1 MKRNKQIKS
10 PNQAPPDGQPWTA
23 KVKPYL
29 WLVLA
34 ISITYVQT
42 VGFGYTDLDDVRLT
56 QKSQSELKQGVS
68 LARIFSHDVFG
79 DREGV
84 VFYRPLLTVSLLIDA
99 FLGGGDSWFYHLS
112 NLAWH
117 ITACCLFLWL
127 LTIMGLKGFP
137 ALAAALLVGVH
148 PALVQA
154 VAWIPGR
161 NDVMMAVFLILSLA
175 GAARSLRGGHCG
187 WLALSVTAYL
197 LALLTKETAVAFPL
211 AGWAAFGSKIG
222 FRNRRAKQVAALF
235 FGATALWLTVRM
247 MMVRGGL
254 DFGLPLGNSLKFA
267 GPGVLSYLG
276 KAVLPVGL
284 SLTPSHYDVNILQG
298 LAALAIL
305 AFLLWAARP
314 GDPGRYRPGLVFM
327 AAFLLPASSGET
339 YLEHRL
345 YLPLMG
351 LAAALFQMQPFR
363 DPKPARRWWPY
374 FVVIAGLMVI
384 NWLHSASFR
393 NGETAWAKAVN
404 NSPNSWLAQNAMG
417 NIYARQGNF
426 GPAEARYLK
435 ALEVN
440 PGQPKVLKNLG
451 LLYLKSGRP
460 EMAEQAFSQLLVRSS
475 GVEKADYHMA
485 QVMERLG
492 RPAQAMEY
500 YRRELDLNPAFADAW
515 TGLGALLAQTGQ
527 LAEAKQAL
535 AQALHINSD
544 SYEAWL
550 NLGVVEF
557 RMKNLSAAVASL
569 ERAIEISPQ
578 RAEGRVNLGY
588 AYRAAGDTAAARRQF
603 QAAAELDPVRRNIQK
618 SEGVGDRGK

>member
-1 MKRNKQIKS
+1 
-10 PNQAPPDGQPWTA
+10 
-23 KVKPYL
+23 
-29 WLVLA
+29 LA

-42 VGFGYTDLDDVRLT
+42 VGFGYTDLDDIRLT
-56 QKSQSELKQGVS
+56 KNSQNQLKQGVS
-68 LARIFSHDVFG
+68 ISRIFSQDVFG
-79 DREGV
+79 DRDGV
-84 VFYRPLLTVSLLIDA
+84 VFYRPLLTVSLLMDT
-99 FLGGGDSWFYHLS
+99 FLGGGASWFYHSS

-148 PALVQA
+148 PVLAQA
-154 VAWIPGR
+154 VAWIPGP

-175 GAARSLRGGHCG
+175 GAARFLRGGRCG

-197 LALLTKETAVAFPL
+197 LALLTKETAVVFPL

-222 FRNRRAKQVAALF
+222 FRNRRAKQVAARF
-235 FGATALWLTVRM
+235 FGATALWLTGRM
-247 MMVRGGL
+247 VMTRGSLG
-254 DFGLPLGNSLKFA
+254 FGLPLENSIKFA
-267 GPGVLSYLG
+267 GLGVLSYLG
-276 KAVLPVGL
+276 KAVFPLGL
-284 SLTPSHYDVNILQG
+284 SLTPSHHDVSIVQG
-298 LAALAIL
+298 LVALAML
-305 AFLLWAARP
+305 SFLLCWGRP
-314 GDPGRYRPGLVFM
+314 GSLARYRAGLVFM
-327 AAFLLPASSGET
+327 AAFLLPAAIGET

-351 LAAALFQMQPFR
+351 LAAALVQMQLFR
-363 DPKPARRWWPY
+363 APKPARSGWPY
-374 FVVIAGLMVI
+374 FAVIAVLMVM

-417 NIYARQGNF
+417 NIDVRQGRF

-435 ALEVN
+435 ALEIN
-440 PGQPKVLKNLG
+440 PGQAKVLNNLG

-460 EMAEQAFSQLLVRSS
+460 EMAERAFSQLLARSS
-475 GVEKADYHMA
+475 EVEKANYHMA

-492 RPAQAMEY
+492 RPGQAMGY
-500 YRRELDLNPAFADAW
+500 YRRELDLNPALADAW

-527 LAEAKQAL
+527 LVEAKQAL
-535 AQALHINSD
+535 AQALKITGD

-557 RMKNLSAAVASL
+557 RLKNLTEAVASL
-569 ERAIEISPQ
+569 ERAVKISPQ

-588 AYRAAGDTAAARRQF
+588 AYRAAGDTAAAR
-603 QAAAELDPVRRNIQK
+603 
-618 SEGVGDRGK
+618 